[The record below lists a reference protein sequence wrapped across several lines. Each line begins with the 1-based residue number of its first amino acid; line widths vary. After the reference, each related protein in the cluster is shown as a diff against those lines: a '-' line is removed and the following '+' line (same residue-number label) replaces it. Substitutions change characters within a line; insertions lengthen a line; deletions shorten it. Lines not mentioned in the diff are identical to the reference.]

1 MKLQKIVAMRMSEL
15 LIKNNITPYELS
27 KRSGLTKQAISNIMN
42 EKYNSIKFDTVIKIA
57 DGFNMTLEEFI
68 QSDLFN
74 RENFDLD

>member
-1 MKLQKIVAMRMSEL
+1 
-15 LIKNNITPYELS
+15 
-27 KRSGLTKQAISNIMN
+27 MN